1 MRGLYSLIMDENERF
16 KEIFFFKK
24 GKQILEFVYLTLCG
38 KFIFLGFLCFSQWA
52 KSPIVSPCAPSQT
65 LSTQAPPPTQPALIS
80 SPCCRLDMCV
90 CGAGS
95 RFSSPPLLSVRR
107 YRGGESSA
115 ARKRNKTME
124 SVRHSTANGFTA
136 ASPPPSLFMCKSI
149 HRVLMAP
156 AMHDTDSFKWP
167 RERKKKRIFHTP
179 AELAENNSGGLY
191 WISIS
196 LCQNGAKCLFTVL
209 MHCVMALVWFWLI
222 FASDWLY
229 SALYPSPSWALFCRT
244 TRHKELLESRAV
256 LLTPQDRILTSK
268 C

>member
-1 MRGLYSLIMDENERF
+1 M
-16 KEIFFFKK
+16 
-24 GKQILEFVYLTLCG
+24 
-38 KFIFLGFLCFSQWA
+38 W
-52 KSPIVSPCAPSQT
+52 
-65 LSTQAPPPTQPALIS
+65 ST
-80 SPCCRLDMCV
+80 
-90 CGAGS
+90 GS
-95 RFSSPPLLSVRR
+95 RCSSPPLLSVRR

-136 ASPPPSLFMCKSI
+136 ASPPPSIFMCKSI

-167 RERKKKRIFHTP
+167 REKNRIFHTP

-222 FASDWLY
+222 FASDDCIQHYILPCHAWTLF
-229 SALYPSPSWALFCRT
+229 SATQTWHKEELPSCFMLNKVKLNSAFSKKKGESILLFCVPIVKVYTEFLSYALNQLLVELWIRSKLECWNPT
-244 TRHKELLESRAV
+244 VYWSCYTRLKRFTNTSTNSTLFLYKLHWGEQAWELTFLN
-256 LLTPQDRILTSK
+256 LYFCLH
-268 C
+268 